1 MKFMKIRVLVILAI
15 IVTSNLGFAQ
25 VSVKGVVKDNE
36 GLPVPFANVALYKS
50 ADTSSFKYGTITD
63 LNGNYEVKDVAQDNY
78 ILVVSFM
85 GYKNLRENIV
95 IDKVAGNLDVYS
107 HTLEPDALLLD
118 AATVQES
125 RVRVQSDKTSYS
137 ILPSDI
143 KAAPSALEL
152 TTIVP
157 QVIYDPVSEKISSAS
172 GMSVKILINGMNAN
186 EIELK
191 TIKPEHISKIE
202 HYDIPPARY
211 AEYGSVIN
219 IITKV
224 REDGI
229 ALGGNLSTAFNTGF
243 GNEMLYFKYN
253 KGRSQIGV
261 DYSLYHRNYKKNKI
275 EASYDYMFDN
285 TRMQRFQKSNS
296 AFGYDD
302 NYINLTYVNQKD
314 EDYSVKIKLSPN
326 FMTHH
331 ANNISQIDYLEG
343 DESESRT
350 GNETR
355 NSSVIGPSADIYL
368 WKKLKNRQEIALNI
382 VGTGFITSNDY
393 SNKEYGESGDLELD
407 DNMIE
412 KNRKLSIIGEV
423 NYSAEFS
430 KAKFNAGYSIE
441 ANKLNSTVENSFENV
456 DYKTSFLKNYIY
468 SELSGKSGKLS
479 YKASLGLSNI
489 RRETYTQQFNDWVFR
504 PSAIVGYNFGK
515 GGVLT
520 FQYKMYS
527 SEPSIAQLSNNRV
540 YVTEH
545 IIRQGNPELRH
556 SISNEINLDWGWS
569 SKFLDVKLSTIY
581 RHTERPINTYFS
593 QGDEYIVLASENGDW
608 SKTYGAIYSGTIKPF
623 NNNIISVRFQGQV
636 LKTHLSSSLAG
647 VYSHVYAPLWYQV
660 NFQYKNWS
668 AYYLGNIIGRSL
680 NGPYLRTTE
689 NQSNINVAYTKG
701 DLMLYASCYW
711 FLTKSKYKTSTIPES
726 LVKYS
731 SFNWIDDNKSMIVV
745 GIRYNLFKGK
755 KYNEKS
761 SKLQNADRD
770 TGIF

>member
-1 MKFMKIRVLVILAI
+1 MKFFLLA
-15 IVTSNLGFAQ
+15 VMAAGMAANSVFAQ
-25 VSVKGVVKDNE
+25 VSVKGVVKDPE
-36 GLPVPFANVALYKS
+36 GLPVPFANVALYRS
-50 ADTSSFKYGTITD
+50 ADTSVFKYGTITD

-95 IDKVAGNLDVYS
+95 IDKVAESLALHK
-107 HTLEPDALLLD
+107 HTLEPDALLLE
-118 AATVQES
+118 AATVKDS
-125 RVRVQSDKTSYS
+125 RVKVQSDKTSYS

-143 KAAPSALEL
+143 KAAASALEL

-157 QVIYDPVSEKISSAS
+157 QVIYNPVSERISSAN

-191 TIKPEHISKIE
+191 TIRPEHISKIE
-202 HYDIPPARY
+202 HYVIPPARY

-229 ALGGNLSTAFNTGF
+229 ALGGNLSTAFTTGF
-243 GNEMLYFKYN
+243 SNDMLYFKYN
-253 KGRSQIGV
+253 KGKTQIGA
-261 DYSLYHRNYKKNKI
+261 DYSLFHRDYNKNKI
-275 EASYDYMFDN
+275 ESSYDYLFN
-285 TRMQRFQKSNS
+285 GVRMQRIQKSNS

-302 NYINLTYVNQKD
+302 NYINLTYINQK
-314 EDYSVKIKLSPN
+314 ENEYALKVKLSPN
-326 FMTHH
+326 FMTRH
-331 ANNISQIDYLEG
+331 ALNISRIDYFED
-343 DESESRT
+343 DESEVRT
-350 GNETR
+350 GEE
-355 NSSVIGPSADIYL
+355 SQKASVLGPSADIYL
-368 WKKLKNRQEIALNI
+368 WKQLKNRQEIALNI

-412 KNRKLSIIGEV
+412 KNRKLSIIGEA

-441 ANKLNSTVENSFENV
+441 ANRLNSTVENSFENV

-504 PSAIVGYNFGK
+504 PAAVIGYNFGK
-515 GGVLT
+515 GGVVT

-647 VYSHVYAPLWYQV
+647 VYSHVYAPLWYQI

-711 FLTKSKYKTSTIPES
+711 FLTKSKYKTTTIPES

-731 SFNWIDDNKSMIVV
+731 SFNWIDDNKSMIVI
-745 GIRYNLFKGK
+745 GIRYNLFKGR
-755 KYNEKS
+755 KYSEKAS
-761 SKLQNADRD
+761 TLQNADRD
-770 TGIF
+770 AGIF

>member
-1 MKFMKIRVLVILAI
+1 KLNKSLLLAFLAMVLMANTAFSQI
-15 IVTSNLGFAQ
+15 SF
-25 VSVKGVVKDNE
+25 KGNVKDNE
-36 GLPVPFANVALYKS
+36 NMPVPFANIAMYS
-50 ADTSSFKYGTITD
+50 AADTSVLKYGTITD
-63 LNGNYEVKDVAQDNY
+63 LNGNYEFKSVAEDNY
-78 ILVVSFM
+78 LLVVSFI
-85 GYKNLRENIV
+85 GFKNLRDTLLVTKSTESALIN
-95 IDKVAGNLDVYS
+95 NY
-107 HTLEPDALLLD
+107 TLENDALLLN
-118 AATVQES
+118 AATIHES
-125 RVRVQSDKTSYS
+125 RVKIQSDKTSYS
-137 ILPSDI
+137 ILPSDV
-143 KAAPSALEL
+143 KGSASALQL

-172 GMSVKILINGMNAN
+172 GKSVKILLNGMNAN

-211 AEYGSVIN
+211 AEFGSVIN

-229 ALGGNLSTAFNTGF
+229 AVGANLSTAFNTGF
-243 GNEMLYFKYN
+243 GNEMLYLKYN

-261 DYSLYHRNYKKNKI
+261 DYSLYHRNYKKNKV
-275 EASYDYMFDN
+275 ESSYDYLFDN

-302 NYINLTYVNQKD
+302 NYFNLTYINQKD
-314 EDYSVKIKLSPN
+314 EDYAVKIKLSPN
-326 FMTHH
+326 FMTYH

-343 DESESRT
+343 DESESRR
-350 GNETR
+350 GNEKKK
-355 NSSVIGPSADIYL
+355 SSVTGPSADIYL
-368 WKKLKNRQEIALNI
+368 WKQLKNRQELALNI

-701 DLMLYASCYW
+701 DLMVYASCYW

-770 TGIF
+770 TGMF